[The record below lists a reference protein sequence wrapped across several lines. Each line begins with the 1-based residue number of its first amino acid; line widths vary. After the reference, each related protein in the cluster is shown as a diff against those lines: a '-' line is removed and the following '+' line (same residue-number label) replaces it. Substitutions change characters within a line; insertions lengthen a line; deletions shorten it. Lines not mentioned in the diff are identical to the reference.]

1 MKHYFKFVIHLIL
14 GIALSSATSA
24 SPVEFFRALEVDN
37 DRAVGRLLADG
48 LDPNLRDERGQ
59 VGLYVALRAGSAKSA
74 SLLFAHPA
82 VSIDEAN
89 VAGETP
95 LMMAALRGN
104 LEWTTRLADRGARI
118 NRAGWSPL
126 LYAAGGPE
134 PKVVDFLLGRGA
146 EIESR
151 SPNGTT
157 PLMMAARY
165 GAEES
170 VNLLLARGADPRR
183 RNDQGL
189 DAAGFARLGGRDK
202 LAARLDAAAK

>member
-1 MKHYFKFVIHLIL
+1 MKLYFKLIAYL
-14 GIALSSATSA
+14 FMATAVSSFASA
-24 SPVEFFRALEVDN
+24 STVEFFRALEVDN
-37 DRAVGRLLADG
+37 ERAVGRLLAGG
-48 LDPNLRDERGQ
+48 LDPNVRDERGQ
-59 VGLYVALRAGSAKSA
+59 VGLYVSLRAGSTKSA
-74 SLLFAHPA
+74 SLLFAHPS
-82 VSIDEAN
+82 VNIDEAN

-104 LEWTTRLADRGARI
+104 LEWTTRLADRGARV

-134 PKVVDFLLGRGA
+134 AKVVGFLLDRGA
-146 EIESR
+146 DIESR

-157 PLMMAARY
+157 ALMMAARY

-170 VNLLLARGADPRR
+170 VDLLLARGADPRR

-189 DAAGFARLGGRDK
+189 DAAAFARLGGRDK
-202 LAARLDAAAK
+202 LAARLEAAAK

>member
-1 MKHYFKFVIHLIL
+1 MKYHLKFFFYLL
-14 GIALSSATSA
+14 AMIAVSLTASA
-24 SPVEFFRALEVDN
+24 SPVEFFRALEIDN
-37 DRAVGRLLADG
+37 DRAVGRLLDG
-48 LDPNLRDERGQ
+48 GTDPNLRDERGQ
-59 VGLYVALRAGSAKSA
+59 VGLYLAIRAGSTKSA

-89 VAGETP
+89 AAGETP

-134 PKVVDFLLGRGA
+134 PKVVDFLLSRGA

-170 VNLLLARGADPRR
+170 VKLLLARGANPRL
-183 RNDQGL
+183 RNEQGL
-189 DAAGFARLGGRDK
+189 DAAAFARLGGREP